1 MRKRKSPQSDKGLEA
16 GHSRL
21 DQASRQRQ
29 LIEAT
34 MQVIAQYGISGMT
47 LQRVADAADI
57 TAGMVNFHFKSK
69 EALLTATLESLIQE
83 YASELSVATAAA
95 AGPADALVTII
106 DRHFTSP
113 IMTPE
118 RTALWYAYWGETQAR
133 LGYQQMCAQADRF
146 LWRLVHEQMMQLHPV
161 EIDPTLARSIT
172 GAFIGLIT
180 VLVQE
185 LMLQPAES
193 DRHSAIQT
201 SLTFLRRLFPDRTFT
216 LRHDHQA
223 AESEEITTAPAITE
237 RSADWIVATLR
248 EIELNL
254 DRGISLSDICARHR
268 FDPKMITTLRRKF
281 RGMSIEQVRYV
292 LALEAR
298 NLKLTEILADRMLQA
313 QGADARSLAV

>member
-1 MRKRKSPQSDKGLEA
+1 LEA

-95 AGPADALVTII
+95 TGPAEALVTII

-161 EIDPTLARSIT
+161 EIDPTLARGIT
-172 GAFIGLIT
+172 AAFIGLIA

-223 AESEEITTAPAITE
+223 AEPDEITTAPAITE

-248 EIELNL
+248 EIDLNL
-254 DRGISLSDICARHR
+254 DRGISLSDICTRHR
-268 FDPKMITTLRRKF
+268 FDPKMIATLRRKF